1 MAVCGLQKILGEFS
15 VVVLILGLLLG
26 NVSALYNDNSE
37 PDTHIASINVTVC
50 KLDGSSCISHIRE
63 ATYGSSSSHRKVE
76 GYLVHASTKNGC
88 QKFDFPVKKSPWIA
102 LIQRGS
108 CYFTSKI
115 QNAEN
120 HNASGVVIYSDKPGP
135 DFKMEHQ
142 NNPDLVAVS
151 ISYDF
156 GNKITSEIDN
166 SSVYVKISFDRT
178 IEGRKINT
186 ISVLF
191 VSVSFIVLMVI
202 SLAWLV
208 FYYVQ
213 RFRFLYARDKTER
226 RLTTAAKKAIAKLNS
241 RTVSKK
247 DEEDG
252 ISNNSCAVCLEEY
265 KSGETLRTLPCNHEF
280 HKHCVDPWLIEH
292 RTCPMCKTNIL
303 KELGMLQP
311 EDERLSSQEND
322 VTVSITPNDH
332 NSALHNGGL
341 AEELGGVPRGQV
353 NQGLPLLF

>member
-1 MAVCGLQKILGEFS
+1 LGFGEEKYINMAVCGLQKILGEFS
-15 VVVLILGLLLG
+15 VVALILGLSLG

-50 KLDGSSCISHIRE
+50 KLDRSSCISQIRE

-76 GYLVHASTKNGC
+76 GYLVHAITNRNGC
-88 QKFDFPVKKSPWIA
+88 HKFDFPVNKNPWIA

-120 HNASGVVIYSDKPGP
+120 HNASAVVIYSDKPGP
-135 DFKMEHQ
+135 DFKMDHQ
-142 NNPDLVAVS
+142 NNPELVAVS
-151 ISYDF
+151 ISYDI

-213 RFRFLYARDKTER
+213 RFRFLYARDKTEVR
-226 RLTTAAKKAIAKLNS
+226 KYRVLNQTKQICFSMKKYGFSAFNTMINDLLYS
-241 RTVSKK
+241 VQ
-247 DEEDG
+247 ELICCHEY
-252 ISNNSCAVCLEEY
+252 CL
-265 KSGETLRTLPCNHEF
+265 
-280 HKHCVDPWLIEH
+280 
-292 RTCPMCKTNIL
+292 
-303 KELGMLQP
+303 
-311 EDERLSSQEND
+311 
-322 VTVSITPNDH
+322 
-332 NSALHNGGL
+332 
-341 AEELGGVPRGQV
+341 
-353 NQGLPLLF
+353 